1 MRILVINWRDIRN
14 PEAGGAE
21 VHLHEIFRRI
31 AARGH
36 EVALLAHA
44 FAGVPARETIDGI
57 DVHRRGPRNTF
68 NFTVPRVL
76 AGPLDPERFDVVVDD
91 LNKIPFYT
99 PLYVRRP
106 LLVVIHH
113 FFAGSIFREVPFP
126 VALYVYLHEALVA
139 PAYRRCRFVT
149 VSQSTRDELVARGI
163 REDRID
169 LAMNAVD
176 HERFT
181 PAAPGEKD
189 PDLLVCVGRVKRYK
203 NIDLLVRAM
212 RAVRARRPRARLVIV
227 GEGDHRPALARL
239 SSELGLNGTVEFT
252 GFVPL
257 EEKVAL
263 LRRASLALTASPK
276 EGWGVTV
283 IEANACGTPVVATDV
298 PGLRDAVVDGRTGR
312 LVPYGSQER
321 MEEAI
326 LALLDDDAERAR
338 LGREAAAWA
347 SRMSW
352 DESARAM
359 LAAIERVVHEASPRA
374 GGR

>member
-1 MRILVINWRDIRN
+1 VRILVINWRDIRN

-21 VHLHEIFRRI
+21 VHLHEIFRRV
-31 AARGH
+31 AAQGH
-36 EVALLAHA
+36 EVTLLAHA
-44 FAGVPARETIDGI
+44 FGDAPARETIDGI

-68 NFTVPRVL
+68 NFTVPRAL
-76 AGPLDPERFDVVVDD
+76 TGPLDPARFDVVVDD

-113 FFAGSIFREVPFP
+113 FFGRSIFREVPFP
-126 VALYVYLHEALVA
+126 VALYVFLNEALV
-139 PAYRRCRFVT
+139 PLVYRRCRFVT
-149 VSQSTRDELVARGI
+149 VSRSTQAELVARGI
-163 REDRID
+163 PEERIG

-176 HERFT
+176 HERFS
-181 PAAPGEKD
+181 PAPPGEKD

-212 RAVRARRPRARLVIV
+212 RRVRERRPRARLVIV
-227 GEGDHRPALARL
+227 GEGDHRPALVRL
-239 SSELGLNGTVEFT
+239 SRAMGLDGTVEFT

-257 EEKVAL
+257 EEKVRL

-298 PGLRDAVVDGRTGR
+298 PGLRDAVVDGTTGR
-312 LVPYGSQER
+312 LVPYGSLEK

-338 LGREAAAWA
+338 LAGEAVRWAA
-347 SRMSW
+347 RMSW

-359 LAAIERVVHEASPRA
+359 MAAIERVVGETAARA